1 MLGDTIEENMLKPT
15 RSHMSQGTR
24 WIGHRLVALKVL
36 DRNFKS
42 VQMVFEDLGSGL
54 GNCDMVYSP
63 RNKFLAK
70 P

>member
-1 MLGDTIEENMLKPT
+1 
-15 RSHMSQGTR
+15 
-24 WIGHRLVALKVL
+24 
-36 DRNFKS
+36 

-70 P
+70 PWTIASADGE